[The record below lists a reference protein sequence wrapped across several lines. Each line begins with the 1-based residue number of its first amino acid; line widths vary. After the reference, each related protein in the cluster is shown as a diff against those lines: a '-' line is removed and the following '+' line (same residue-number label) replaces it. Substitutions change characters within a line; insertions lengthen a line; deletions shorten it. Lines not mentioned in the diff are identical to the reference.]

1 MEYIEPCL
9 FTPCFVPALHLEDF
23 HTRLEFRE
31 EGFVPGL
38 HLEDFHTRLEFREG
52 EAEALKPIRLKHVA
66 LLTCNYPILWL
77 FQHRCSWCSCCM
89 CHSSILGAFWMSFVY
104 TWNYPRLQEW
114 SQETTAATAGTSS
127 AGGAASWIPGCDMGH
142 VLVLE
147 GQCIFS
153 TSHQKYVDFDRNEL
167 PEGPGSLQI
176 VDAHTW
182 NAMSLFAGF
191 LQAQELS
198 KLLKLLQLVQHLALP
213 LPGSPDL
220 KPSMW

>member
-38 HLEDFHTRLEFREG
+38 HLEDFHTRLEFREE

-104 TWNYPRLQEW
+104 T
-114 SQETTAATAGTSS
+114 
-127 AGGAASWIPGCDMGH
+127 
-142 VLVLE
+142 
-147 GQCIFS
+147 
-153 TSHQKYVDFDRNEL
+153 
-167 PEGPGSLQI
+167 
-176 VDAHTW
+176 
-182 NAMSLFAGF
+182 
-191 LQAQELS
+191 
-198 KLLKLLQLVQHLALP
+198 
-213 LPGSPDL
+213 
-220 KPSMW
+220 